1 VTDENSF
8 IKIARL
14 RQQAILIRQAAGIRT
29 NGGHG
34 EDRLLLQI
42 AERIEARADE
52 LERTLVSPQ
61 GRAC

>member
-1 VTDENSF
+1 VTDEAF
-8 IKIARL
+8 FVKIARL

-34 EDRLLLQI
+34 EDRLLLKI
-42 AERIEARADE
+42 AERIEAEADE
-52 LERTLVSPQ
+52 LECMPVSPQ

>member
-1 VTDENSF
+1 VTDEAF
-8 IKIARL
+8 IIKIARL

-42 AERIEARADE
+42 AEQIEAEANE
-52 LERTLVSPQ
+52 LERTLASPH

>member
-1 VTDENSF
+1 M
-8 IKIARL
+8 

-42 AERIEARADE
+42 AERIEAKANE
-52 LERTLVSPQ
+52 LERAPVSPQ

>member
-1 VTDENSF
+1 MTDEAF
-8 IKIARL
+8 IIKIARL

-42 AERIEARADE
+42 AEQIEAEANE
-52 LERTLVSPQ
+52 LERTLASPH